1 MSPQKD
7 FSSVSPSARSLLLM
21 KAYTDIPF
29 AHEAAKM
36 VQGPEV
42 FGLDFENKDFWFW
55 IRVLHFEARYRS
67 VDQLMAQAMSSNIL
81 ELSSGYSFR
90 GLDLCRREEVHYI
103 DTDLPDVVQLKK
115 QMIES
120 LPVAMLRGH
129 LETLPL
135 NVMDESA
142 FADVVAR
149 FAPGPL
155 TIVNEGLLM
164 YLNKDEKKALCSTIR
179 KVLQARGG
187 CWITADI
194 YVQRS
199 EQMQASLP
207 QSNQESAFFEQHRI
221 EENKFAS
228 YEAAEAF
235 FKEQGFHLVRE
246 ADVNI
251 RELSVVP
258 HLMNVMPD
266 EVRNSTEPPPKVQA
280 TWMLRVD
287 Q

>member
-67 VDQLMAQAMSSNIL
+67 VDQLMAQAMGSNIL

-164 YLNKDEKKALCSTIR
+164 YLNTDEKKALCSTIR

-199 EQMQASLP
+199 EQMRASLP

-235 FKEQGFHLVRE
+235 FKEQGFHLVSE